1 LRCQNCASFLKY
13 QKTKNTPK
21 TEIKKRPPQE
31 RELVARR
38 HVSTPKED
46 EILKVTSKAD
56 MKFTEIVVE
65 HFPQMTAQ
73 VLRERIAIVK
83 TNERKA
89 RR

>member
-1 LRCQNCASFLKY
+1 
-13 QKTKNTPK
+13 
-21 TEIKKRPPQE
+21 
-31 RELVARR
+31 
-38 HVSTPKED
+38 
-46 EILKVTSKAD
+46 